1 MNFQKKLANVL
12 IKNSYM
18 NEKTCGS
25 PSNTRKRK
33 ISHILETGPTRDT
46 ENPKKGFAQ
55 KNISTTNTSIINKT
69 VKIAYAALWVEGI
82 ALLG

>member
-1 MNFQKKLANVL
+1 MTKVL
-12 IKNSYM
+12 INNSYM
-18 NEKTCGS
+18 NEKTWVS
-25 PSNTRKRK
+25 PSTTRKRQ

-69 VKIAYAALWVEGI
+69 VKIAYAALWVEGR